1 MSKLK
6 GITRLGTLVI
16 VTLLMAVLFYPMK
29 SIAWETDTDRP
40 TMDYKNFWIDKDTE
54 TFVAVKKCED
64 ACKED
69 SQCKAFTYVKP
80 GVQGIH
86 GRCYLKNGVPSPVK
100 NTNCISGVVRLET
113 AADMCKNYAA
123 TAVQQNQ
130 SNIDWACG
138 YSGHRWSS
146 NYQAHYNWCMKVPKS
161 SADFETEER
170 KKLLNVCWR
179 QTSTS
184 GDLAAHDWCYDI
196 NDDRGEITFY
206 PIIKNV
212 GANDWKSKK
221 KGYYKIGAQVGSTLI
236 KEEKYTLESW
246 PHWLLK
252 KGQTAKLSGIT
263 LPFHPENDYRIVN
276 IWMLHH
282 PEDTNKGNNS
292 NSGLTGF
299 YKGAS
304 FKTDPKL
311 VVRMCPH

>member
-69 SQCKAFTYVKP
+69 S
-80 GVQGIH
+80 
-86 GRCYLKNGVPSPVK
+86 L
-100 NTNCISGVVRLET
+100 
-113 AADMCKNYAA
+113 
-123 TAVQQNQ
+123 
-130 SNIDWACG
+130 
-138 YSGHRWSS
+138 
-146 NYQAHYNWCMKVPKS
+146 
-161 SADFETEER
+161 
-170 KKLLNVCWR
+170 
-179 QTSTS
+179 
-184 GDLAAHDWCYDI
+184 
-196 NDDRGEITFY
+196 
-206 PIIKNV
+206 

-252 KGQTAKLSGIT
+252 KKQTAKLSGIT